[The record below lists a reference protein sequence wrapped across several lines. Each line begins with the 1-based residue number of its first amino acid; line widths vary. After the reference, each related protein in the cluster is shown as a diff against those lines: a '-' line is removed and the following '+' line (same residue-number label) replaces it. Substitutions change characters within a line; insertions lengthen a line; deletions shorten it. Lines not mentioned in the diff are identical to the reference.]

1 MTKPR
6 LSLIHSRVHPSSHHM
21 VDVFADLHVH
31 VHWNDKAPPQ
41 APPLQGL
48 HMVLATHIGTICSG
62 KSSIVSFWSGKP
74 NLMVRPLYRRHPLA
88 VPMLPLLLTP
98 LHLSRFEVDE
108 ESIQRVLCE
117 KHVMEALEEVTTP
130 ERFISEVE
138 LDDLLAKHKPEF
150 VPVAGREAEGPLPP
164 QEAVSGVVQRR
175 LSNGVT
181 LSYKVTTNEPGVAT
195 ARMCGSGGR
204 AAEPRSGKGVGAMQV
219 GMRTSTLCCS
229 RLCQSTLCP

>member
-1 MTKPR
+1 
-6 LSLIHSRVHPSSHHM
+6 M

-31 VHWNDKAPPQ
+31 VHWNDKAPP
-41 APPLQGL
+41 LQGL
-48 HMVLATHIGTICSG
+48 HMVLATLSGTVCSG
-62 KSSIVSFWSGKP
+62 KSSILSLWSGEP
-74 NLMVRPLYRRHPLA
+74 DLIVRPLYRRHPLA

-130 ERFISEVE
+130 ERFISEEE

-150 VPVAGREAEGPLPP
+150 VPVAGREAEGSLPP

-219 GMRTSTLCCS
+219 GMRTSALCSS
-229 RLCQSTLCP
+229 RLCGAALCS